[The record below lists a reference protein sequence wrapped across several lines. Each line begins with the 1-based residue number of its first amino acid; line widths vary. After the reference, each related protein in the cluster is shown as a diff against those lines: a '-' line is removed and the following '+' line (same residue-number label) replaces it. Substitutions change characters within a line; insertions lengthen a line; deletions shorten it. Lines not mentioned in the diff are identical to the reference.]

1 MARSATAVIKPELLT
16 WGRYSS
22 GMPKSVAARK
32 IGVSVEKLFSWESGE
47 SRPTVKQLRKVANV
61 YKQTFAA
68 FFLPEPP
75 EVFQPPVHDFR
86 KLSPGEDESLSP
98 ELILDIRNS
107 LDRRE
112 IYLELMQDFGEE
124 PPLFKPKTSIKKD
137 PEKIATRIRKL
148 LKINFS
154 KQSKW
159 KDNRVS
165 FNNWREAIEKL
176 GILVF
181 QATQTPIFEMRG
193 YSIAQFPLPVIS
205 VNRKDSYSGRTF
217 SMIHELTHIMLR
229 ESGLC
234 DLNQT
239 QNPSSRSRKIEIF
252 CNHVAG
258 AALVSENNILSD
270 PIVTGHSDYEW
281 SEFQISSLARKFCVS
296 REVILRRLLTL
307 GKTTPAFYLQKQ
319 NDYQKELDSIPKK
332 KGGFV
337 PPSTNVVS
345 ATGKPYTR
353 MVIDAFNSNRITT
366 SDASD
371 YLGVKLK
378 HLGKISRAVGIE

>member
-1 MARSATAVIKPELLT
+1 MARSAEAIIKPELLT
-16 WGRYSS
+16 WGRYST
-22 GMPKSVAARK
+22 GMPKSVASRK
-32 IGVSVEKLFSWESGE
+32 IGISVEKLLSWESGE
-47 SRPTVKQLRKVANV
+47 TRPTVKQLRKVANV

-68 FFLPEPP
+68 FFLPDPP
-75 EVFQPPVHDFR
+75 EVFEPPLHDFR
-86 KLSPGEDESLSP
+86 KLSPEEDESLSP
-98 ELILDIRNS
+98 ELMLDIRYS

-112 IYLELMQDFGEE
+112 IYLDLMQDFGEK
-124 PPLFKPKTSIKKD
+124 PPLFKPKTTIQKD
-137 PEKIATRIRKL
+137 PENVATRIRKL
-148 LKINFS
+148 LKVTFS

-159 KDNRVS
+159 KDNRIA
-165 FNNWREAIEKL
+165 FNNWRESIEEI

-181 QATQTPIFEMRG
+181 QATQTPISEMRG

-234 DLNQT
+234 DLDQT
-239 QNPSSRSRKIEIF
+239 QNPNSRSRKIEVF

-258 AALVSENNILSD
+258 ATLVTKEHILSD
-270 PIVTGHSDYEW
+270 PIVMGHTDFEW
-281 SEFQISSLARKFCVS
+281 SEFEISSLSKKFCIS

-307 GKTTPAFYLQKQ
+307 GKTTKEFYLQKR
-319 NDYQKELDSIPKK
+319 NDYQKVLESIPKK

-353 MVIDAFNSNRITT
+353 LVIDAFNSNRITT

-378 HLGKISRAVGIE
+378 HLGKISQAVGIE